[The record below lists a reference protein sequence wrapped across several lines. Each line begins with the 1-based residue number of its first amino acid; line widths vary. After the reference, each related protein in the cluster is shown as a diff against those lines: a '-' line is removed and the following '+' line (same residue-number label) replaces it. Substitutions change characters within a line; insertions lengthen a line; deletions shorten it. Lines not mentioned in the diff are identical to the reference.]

1 MIPQGVQR
9 YLSFLIAFTIVGCSQ
24 PDASGSST
32 TATVNLAKASET
44 KTIECE
50 AAFAV
55 GVEESEKAT
64 DGSTWT
70 WLKAKDGTISQ
81 YCRRQVNGVVTAWDE
96 ASRQQKATHSLVFQS
111 NPPMTRF
118 ATIRD

>member
-1 MIPQGVQR
+1 MRRTMYIATFGVVAIATSACAPQN
-9 YLSFLIAFTIVGCSQ
+9 
-24 PDASGSST
+24 ST
-32 TATVNLAKASET
+32 STSTAKVNLAKASET

-50 AAFAV
+50 AAFAA

-70 WLKAKDGTISQ
+70 WLKAKDDTISQ

-96 ASRQQKATHSLVFQS
+96 ASRQQKATHSLVSQS

-118 ATIRD
+118 ETILE